1 MLKCLTMNFIPLNQD
16 ARTSSNDQIEHLQE
30 ELKSKDK
37 IIKQSLNLLDTD
49 ISTELQSRTNI
60 VSKII
65 EASQDV
71 KKSSSVDTKTLNSN
85 KINVQDKSNCLEKD
99 DIEQPHSVIKRHK

>member
-1 MLKCLTMNFIPLNQD
+1 MLTCLTMNFITLNQD
-16 ARTSSNDQIEHLQE
+16 AWTSSNDQIEHLQE

-37 IIKQSLNLLDTD
+37 TINESPNLLDTD
-49 ISTELQSRTNI
+49 TSTELQSRTNI

-71 KKSSSVDTKTLNSN
+71 KKAVA
-85 KINVQDKSNCLEKD
+85 
-99 DIEQPHSVIKRHK
+99 

>member
-1 MLKCLTMNFIPLNQD
+1 MLTCLTMNFITLNQD
-16 ARTSSNDQIEHLQE
+16 AWTSSNDQIEHLQE

-37 IIKQSLNLLDTD
+37 TINESLNLLDTD
-49 ISTELQSRTNI
+49 TSTELQSRTNI

-71 KKSSSVDTKTLNSN
+71 KKAVA
-85 KINVQDKSNCLEKD
+85 
-99 DIEQPHSVIKRHK
+99 

>member
-1 MLKCLTMNFIPLNQD
+1 MNFIPLNQD
-16 ARTSSNDQIEHLQE
+16 ARASSNDQIEHLQE

-37 IIKQSLNLLDTD
+37 IIKQSLNLLDAD

-71 KKSSSVDTKTLNSN
+71 KKAVA
-85 KINVQDKSNCLEKD
+85 
-99 DIEQPHSVIKRHK
+99 

>member
-1 MLKCLTMNFIPLNQD
+1 MLTCLTMNFITLNQD
-16 ARTSSNDQIEHLQE
+16 AWTSSNDQIEHLQE

-37 IIKQSLNLLDTD
+37 IIKQSLNLLDAD

-71 KKSSSVDTKTLNSN
+71 KKAVA
-85 KINVQDKSNCLEKD
+85 
-99 DIEQPHSVIKRHK
+99 

>member
-1 MLKCLTMNFIPLNQD
+1 MNFIPLNQD

-71 KKSSSVDTKTLNSN
+71 KKAVA
-85 KINVQDKSNCLEKD
+85 
-99 DIEQPHSVIKRHK
+99 

>member
-37 IIKQSLNLLDTD
+37 IINQSLNLLDTD

-65 EASQDV
+65 
-71 KKSSSVDTKTLNSN
+71 
-85 KINVQDKSNCLEKD
+85 
-99 DIEQPHSVIKRHK
+99 

>member
-1 MLKCLTMNFIPLNQD
+1 MNFITLNQD
-16 ARTSSNDQIEHLQE
+16 AWTSSNDQIEHLQE

-37 IIKQSLNLLDTD
+37 TINESPNLLDTD
-49 ISTELQSRTNI
+49 TSTELQSRTNI

-71 KKSSSVDTKTLNSN
+71 KKAVA
-85 KINVQDKSNCLEKD
+85 
-99 DIEQPHSVIKRHK
+99 

>member
-1 MLKCLTMNFIPLNQD
+1 MLTCLTMNFITLNQD
-16 ARTSSNDQIEHLQE
+16 AWNSSNDQIEHLQE

-37 IIKQSLNLLDTD
+37 IIKQSLNLLDAD

-71 KKSSSVDTKTLNSN
+71 KKAVA
-85 KINVQDKSNCLEKD
+85 
-99 DIEQPHSVIKRHK
+99 

>member
-1 MLKCLTMNFIPLNQD
+1 MLTCLTMNFITLNQD
-16 ARTSSNDQIEHLQE
+16 AWNSSNDQIEHLQE

-37 IIKQSLNLLDTD
+37 TINESPNLLDTD
-49 ISTELQSRTNI
+49 TSTELQSRTNI

-71 KKSSSVDTKTLNSN
+71 KKAVA
-85 KINVQDKSNCLEKD
+85 
-99 DIEQPHSVIKRHK
+99 

>member
-1 MLKCLTMNFIPLNQD
+1 MNFITLNQD
-16 ARTSSNDQIEHLQE
+16 AWTSSNDQIEHLQE

-37 IIKQSLNLLDTD
+37 IINQSLNLLDTD

-65 EASQDV
+65 
-71 KKSSSVDTKTLNSN
+71 
-85 KINVQDKSNCLEKD
+85 
-99 DIEQPHSVIKRHK
+99 

>member
-1 MLKCLTMNFIPLNQD
+1 MNFIPLNQD

-37 IIKQSLNLLDTD
+37 TINESPNLLDTD

-71 KKSSSVDTKTLNSN
+71 KKAVA
-85 KINVQDKSNCLEKD
+85 
-99 DIEQPHSVIKRHK
+99 